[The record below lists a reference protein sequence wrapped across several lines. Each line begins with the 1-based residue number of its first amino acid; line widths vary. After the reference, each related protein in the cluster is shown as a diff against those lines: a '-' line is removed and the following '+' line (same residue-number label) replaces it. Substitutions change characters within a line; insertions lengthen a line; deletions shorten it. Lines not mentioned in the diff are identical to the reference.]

1 MFPYNIVES
10 QGEELICKCQEKN
23 VGFIAMKPLAGG
35 AIENGTLALRYVC
48 SNPAVTVVI
57 PGMAE
62 VSELEEN
69 IKACAD
75 TTPLTQAELSE
86 MEDKFLRA
94 RAEIANMSNRNKNE
108 RELLVRYRSQDL
120 GKKILPS
127 IDNLERA
134 MAIEVSDEQGESLK
148 KGISMVLESITV
160 ALKEEGIEE
169 IPAMGETFDPNLH
182 QAVQT
187 VPASEE
193 TPADTIV
200 EVLQKGYKLQD
211 RVLRPS
217 MVIVAQ

>member
-1 MFPYNIVES
+1 
-10 QGEELICKCQEKN
+10 
-23 VGFIAMKPLAGG
+23 
-35 AIENGTLALRYVC
+35 
-48 SNPAVTVVI
+48 
-57 PGMAE
+57 
-62 VSELEEN
+62 
-69 IKACAD
+69 
-75 TTPLTQAELSE
+75 
-86 MEDKFLRA
+86 
-94 RAEIANMSNRNKNE
+94 
-108 RELLVRYRSQDL
+108 
-120 GKKILPS
+120 
-127 IDNLERA
+127 
-134 MAIEVSDEQGESLK
+134 MAIEVSDEQCESLK